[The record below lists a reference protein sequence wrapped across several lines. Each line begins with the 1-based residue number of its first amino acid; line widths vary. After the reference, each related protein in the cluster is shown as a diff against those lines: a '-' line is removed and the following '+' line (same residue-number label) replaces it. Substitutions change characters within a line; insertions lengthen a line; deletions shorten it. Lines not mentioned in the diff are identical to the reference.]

1 MHELAVT
8 ENILNIAVQH
18 ARQANAV
25 RVTSLHLV
33 IGQLSSIVDDSV
45 QFYWDMISAGTMC
58 EGAQLYFERRPAKL
72 KCLDCDQTYSLSGEL
87 TDCPNCH
94 SARIK
99 VVAGEEFYLDSIEVE
114 AENPSG
120 NGPSHS
126 TPGVASEHVEPSGT
140 GARPAPVE

>member
-8 ENILNIAVQH
+8 ENLLNIAVQH
-18 ARQANAV
+18 ATQANAM

-58 EGAQLYFERRPAKL
+58 EGAQLHFERRPARL
-72 KCLDCDQTYSLSGEL
+72 KCLDCDQTYTLSGEL

-94 SARIK
+94 SAHIK
-99 VVAGEEFYLDSIEVE
+99 VVAGEELYLDSIEVE
-114 AENPSG
+114 AESAL
-120 NGPSHS
+120 SDVRS
-126 TPGVASEHVEPSGT
+126 S
-140 GARPAPVE
+140 

>member
-18 ARQANAV
+18 ATRANAV

-45 QFYWDMISAGTMC
+45 QFYWDMISAGTLC
-58 EGAQLYFERRPAKL
+58 EGAQLHFERHPAML
-72 KCLDCDQTYSLSGEL
+72 KCLDCEQTYALGAEL

-114 AENPSG
+114 AESAFVPDDDPAYQSGGQPSAL
-120 NGPSHS
+120 S
-126 TPGVASEHVEPSGT
+126 GVKP
-140 GARPAPVE
+140 